1 MGDKALSAI
10 YYRPGGYWRGRGA
23 IKKLASAAKVPEAE
37 ARAWLYK
44 QTVWQIYLP
53 APRCI
58 PRPMFDEDSP
68 NAVHQAD
75 LLYLPH
81 DRVGRKTYKYALT
94 VVDVA
99 SRYKEAEALT
109 DKSAA
114 GVAEALDR
122 IYKRGPLTWPQLL
135 QVDPGREFM
144 GAVNQLLA
152 KHNTQVRRGRVDTHR
167 DQGIVERFNR
177 TLAERLFGA
186 QYAQELLLAARG
198 SSERS
203 REWVRAL
210 PAVVAA
216 INDEPTRLTGKKP
229 SVAIKAASVAR
240 KPSAPAGR
248 VVCPGE
254 PNLGETDMV
263 RYLYQPGE
271 LEGGRRRATDP
282 VWSLTIHTVSYVLRQ
297 PGQPALYY
305 LNDGA
310 PDVLSAFNHEGK
322 KPAPKRGFV
331 REELMII
338 PRETE
343 LPPHSVGAVSR
354 KSR

>member
-1 MGDKALSAI
+1 MAAKQAAEPAGGATNALQEA
-10 YYRPGGYWRGRGA
+10 YCRPGGYWRGQA
-23 IKKLASAAKVPEAE
+23 AVKKLAAAAKVPEAA
-37 ARAWLYK
+37 ARDFLKRQA
-44 QTVWQIYLP
+44 VWQIYLP
-53 APRCI
+53 APRHI

-114 GVAEALDR
+114 GVAAALAR
-122 IYKRGPLTWPQLL
+122 IYKRGPLTWPRLV

-144 GAVNQLLA
+144 GAVYKLLA
-152 KHNTQVRRGRVDTHR
+152 QHNVLVRRGRVENHR

-186 QYAQELLLAARG
+186 QYAQELLLAARS

-210 PAVVAA
+210 PDVVAA
-216 INDEPTRLTGKKP
+216 INDEPTFDGKETLCGYTG
-229 SVAIKAASVAR
+229 S
-240 KPSAPAGR
+240 
-248 VVCPGE
+248 
-254 PNLGETDMV
+254 
-263 RYLYQPGE
+263 
-271 LEGGRRRATDP
+271 GGCA
-282 VWSLTIHTVSYVLRQ
+282 
-297 PGQPALYY
+297 
-305 LNDGA
+305 
-310 PDVLSAFNHEGK
+310 
-322 KPAPKRGFV
+322 
-331 REELMII
+331 
-338 PRETE
+338 
-343 LPPHSVGAVSR
+343 
-354 KSR
+354 

>member
-1 MGDKALSAI
+1 VNVARLRSWHRLQRCQRPRPALGST
-10 YYRPGGYWRGRGA
+10 
-23 IKKLASAAKVPEAE
+23 
-37 ARAWLYK
+37 K

-53 APRCI
+53 APRRI
-58 PRPMFDEDSP
+58 PLPMFDEDSP

-114 GVAEALDR
+114 EVAAALDR
-122 IYKRGPLTWPQLL
+122 IYKRGPLTWPRLL

-177 TLAERLFGA
+177 TLAERLFGS

-229 SVAIKAASVAR
+229 SVAIKAASVAH

-248 VVCPGE
+248 VVCRGSRILVGLIWFATCTSLASWKVAGAGPRT
-254 PNLGETDMV
+254 PC
-263 RYLYQPGE
+263 
-271 LEGGRRRATDP
+271 GR
-282 VWSLTIHTVSYVLRQ
+282 
-297 PGQPALYY
+297 
-305 LNDGA
+305 
-310 PDVLSAFNHEGK
+310 
-322 KPAPKRGFV
+322 
-331 REELMII
+331 
-338 PRETE
+338 
-343 LPPHSVGAVSR
+343 
-354 KSR
+354 